1 MVVVDISEVLGR
13 WPLLGGA
20 HSSWS
25 WLTSLM
31 FSVDGH
37 FSVVVVDISEPIR
50 HGPSRFR
57 HISEVLGRRPLLGG
71 AHSSWSWLTSLK
83 FSVDGHF

>member
-1 MVVVDISEVLGR
+1 MVVVDISCVLGR
-13 WPLLGGA
+13 RPLLGVAHSSWSWLTSLDVLGRRPLLGGA

-37 FSVVVVDISEPIR
+37 FSVEPIR
-50 HGPSRFR
+50 HGR
-57 HISEVLGRRPLLGG
+57 G
-71 AHSSWSWLTSLK
+71 
-83 FSVDGHF
+83 

>member
-13 WPLLGGA
+13 RPLLGGA

-37 FSVVVVDISEPIR
+37 FSVEPIR
-50 HGPSRFR
+50 HGR
-57 HISEVLGRRPLLGG
+57 G
-71 AHSSWSWLTSLK
+71 
-83 FSVDGHF
+83 